1 MSENLSPEELENLSF
16 EETAELVEERLG
28 IKVVPNEFYLTED
41 GEEGEGD
48 PVPFN
53 PALIVAGRNRN
64 ALLQLIA
71 ATPAVAERKKIE
83 TRLVIQD
90 EEGEEVFESIAFIF
104 EGTVDEYKEKLSDF
118 NHARPLSLI
127 HYAQRLSQ
135 ARFLRA
141 SVALTAQDAAEAL
154 DILEQLSLVF
164 EVPGFNVLMSQTLGE
179 HEYREFIQLNDEF
192 TEPSFKDEPEA
203 PGEAQTWVEN
213 TPSVK
218 QEVQGRSA
226 GKSSQRTWEEI
237 TINEGVED
245 THELYARYHEND
257 PLDDSLVDDELFI
270 PIGGEIPE
278 EFISEQETENGE

>member
-28 IKVVPNEFYLTED
+28 VKVVPNEFYLTED
-41 GEEGEGD
+41 DEEGEGD

-53 PALIVAGRNRN
+53 PSLIVSGRNRK

-71 ATPAVAERKKIE
+71 ATPAPSERKKIE
-83 TRLVIQD
+83 TRLIIQG
-90 EEGEEVFESIAFIF
+90 EEEVFESIAFIF
-104 EGTVDEYKEKLSDF
+104 EGTVEEFKEKLSDF
-118 NHARPLSLI
+118 NHAQPLSLI
-127 HYAQRLSQ
+127 HFTQRLSL
-135 ARFLRA
+135 ARYLRA
-141 SVALTAQDAAEAL
+141 SVVLAAKDAAEAL

-192 TEPSFKDEPEA
+192 TEPPFKDEPEA

-213 TPSVK
+213 TPSMK
-218 QEVQGRSA
+218 QEVQERSA
-226 GKSSQRTWEEI
+226 GKSNQRKWEEI
-237 TINEGVED
+237 SINEVVED